1 MSQSIIEKEAEIISL
16 MDQNDKLSEKEVKS
30 NKLIKLL

>member
-1 MSQSIIEKEAEIISL
+1 MSQIIIEKEAEIISL
-16 MDQNDKLSEKEVKS
+16 MDQNDKFSEKQVKS